1 MPKVKLLK
9 PVTFN
14 GAIVEAGEEIEVAER
29 SAASLVA
36 DKVAEYLGEK
46 TAATVGVSD
55 ETVDSGT
62 TATPDEENA
71 PTGESGA
78 SNEADAKAAKA
89 LDDKYKR
96 DELATAAKDAGVEFP
111 YDAKKAE
118 IIEAVMTAGKAETL
132 LKA

>member
-1 MPKVKLLK
+1 
-9 PVTFN
+9 
-14 GAIVEAGEEIEVAER
+14 
-29 SAASLVA
+29 
-36 DKVAEYLGEK
+36 
-46 TAATVGVSD
+46 VGVSD